1 MCLSVRIPLIVLAKP
16 KIPEEFH
23 FFPKELEENQSII
36 LLCGANV
43 GSPLGNIEIWKI
55 PQYNNTPVLIQELN
69 VTTNKTENCTEFINV
84 NFTYNVTRDDNG
96 AVFRCSSQNNLTQ
109 GPGPYKELPKMFVIC
124 MYDFHCCK
132 KPIIWGV
139 FLQLKLNMS

>member
-109 GPGPYKELPKMFVIC
+109 VPGPYKESPKMFVIC

-132 KPIIWGV
+132 KPIIWGF